1 MLLVHETTD
10 KNLFKILND
19 SRLRSSSKTKIKNF
33 NPYNVHLV
41 YTFYYT
47 IPDNIKCI
55 NKLNKCCILFESSIL
70 LNHIFYTNK
79 NHSAGNINSS
89 IKYNYSDIN
98 IINNILDKLYKYSY
112 RIMKKIKTLY
122 WTLGVFQ
129 EIFTKIQPKI
139 INAKY
144 ITIDANNT
152 KLKKLII
159 EKYPHI
165 RIVPI

>member
-1 MLLVHETTD
+1 MYNKIRFKH

-19 SRLRSSSKTKIKNF
+19 GRLRSSSKIKIKNF
-33 NPYNVHLV
+33 
-41 YTFYYT
+41 
-47 IPDNIKCI
+47 IPDNMKCI
-55 NKLNKCCILFESSIL
+55 NK

-144 ITIDANNT
+144 ITIDANNS
-152 KLKKLII
+152 KLHKLIT

-165 RIVPI
+165 RIIPI